1 MWMLQN
7 ILITRTTSLKLCIMD
22 QTLNHNLNVKVSPLI
37 VKLNPK
43 LHFNFDDNLNSTTNH
58 VEDVR

>member
-22 QTLNHNLNVKVSPLI
+22 QTLHHNLNVKVSPLI
-37 VKLNPK
+37 VKLNPE
-43 LHFNFDDNLNSTTNH
+43 LHLNFDANLNSTINH
-58 VEDVR
+58 VEDVC